1 MIIATIV
8 FLLIFI
14 LFILARKEG
23 KGLGYTLLYATA
35 LLVAP
40 MSHLWHIIYGE
51 GRIYQKNCGQENEVF
66 GWGACFTGSWDQW
79 TNSYELT
86 LPIEFYFLGA
96 LVYYI
101 QEKFSVFT
109 LNSIHLI
116 LTTIL
121 LFSPPQWLN
130 NGFDNAFNVIGLIFS
145 ICIYIANDLL

>member
-1 MIIATIV
+1 MIIAITV
-8 FLLIFI
+8 FLVLFI
-14 LFILARKEG
+14 LFILAHQEHG
-23 KGLGYTLLYATA
+23 FVYSLIYATA
-35 LLVAP
+35 LVVAP

-51 GRIYQKNCGQENEVF
+51 GRIYEKNCGQENEVF
-66 GWGACFTGSWDQW
+66 GWGPCFTGSWDQW

-86 LPIEFYFLGA
+86 LPLEFYFLGA

-121 LFSPPQWLN
+121 LFSPPLWLN
-130 NGFDNAFNVIGLIFS
+130 NGFDNAFNIIGLIFS
-145 ICIYIANDLL
+145 VCIYIANDIL